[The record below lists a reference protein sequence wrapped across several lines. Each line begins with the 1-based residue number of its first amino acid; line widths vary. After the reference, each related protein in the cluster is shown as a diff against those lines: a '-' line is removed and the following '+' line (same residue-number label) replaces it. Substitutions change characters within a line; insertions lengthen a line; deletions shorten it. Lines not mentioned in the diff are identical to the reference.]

1 MFAGAFQTKAI
12 QTCAIYLRV
21 SSREQIDGYSL
32 DAQERAARAYAEQR
46 GWTVIEV
53 YIDPGKSGKSAETR
67 PGFRSLIADA
77 EAHRFDAIIVH
88 KLDRFSRS
96 IVDILVYLERL
107 RKADVSFA
115 SVTESFADFTTPMG
129 WLMLVFLAM
138 LAEWYLKNL
147 AFEIQKGKRE
157 RVAQGDWNGR
167 LSFGYTTPK
176 RLRTRILQLG
186 DDLRAGRIDEQKYS
200 EQITRIEI
208 ALRKYQNTSENAA
221 IPCPFDG
228 PGVQFAF
235 RQYATG
241 LFSLR
246 EVVQMM
252 TSAGWF
258 MTSSGKRSYF
268 TESVIR
274 DMFSNRFYLGEVRIN
289 PPGSRGRASLKNKWK
304 TGNHAALITHELFEE
319 TRRALQQ
326 RASLRASKSAPT
338 TRLRTYP
345 LTGVLR
351 CLCCGSRWHGWTVG
365 GRYRYRVERRMG
377 TDGPVNCMEVKS
389 AAAVALEEQVGELMR
404 QIAIPPQ
411 VMRFIQEKIVANN
424 EANEANSTRRERIED
439 TLDRLKVLFKRGELS
454 QAEYERET
462 DVLVRQLQALAP
474 VTTSS
479 EIVQLAAT
487 LSSVGDI
494 WDMATLEEKQ
504 VLISQ
509 VFSGLFMRG
518 GKIVAAQATPLSW
531 MLLEAATMIRGAGRT
546 GNDPQAGIRVFSA
559 DETVMSIRMCVA

>member
-1 MFAGAFQTKAI
+1 MLAGAFQTKAI
-12 QTCAIYLRV
+12 RTCVIYLRV

-46 GWTVIEV
+46 GWTVVEV
-53 YIDPGKSGKSAETR
+53 YTDPGKSGKSAETR
-67 PGFRSLIADA
+67 PGFRRMIADA

-96 IVDILVYLERL
+96 IVDILIYLERL
-107 RKADVSFA
+107 RKSDVSFA

-176 RLRTRILQLG
+176 RLRARILQLG
-186 DDLRAGRIDEQKYS
+186 DDLRAGRIDEHKYS
-200 EQITRIEI
+200 DQITQIEI
-208 ALRKYQNTSENAA
+208 VLRKYQHVDENAA

-228 PGVQFAF
+228 PGVVFAF

-246 EVVQMM
+246 EVAHMM
-252 TSAGWF
+252 TAAGWF
-258 MTSSGKRSYF
+258 TTSSGKRSHF

-274 DMFSNRFYLGEVRIN
+274 DMFSNRFYLGQVRIN
-289 PPGSRGRASLKNKWK
+289 PPGSRGRASLKNEWRP
-304 TGNHAALITHELFEE
+304 GNHAALISQELFED

-326 RASLRASKSAPT
+326 RAALRASKSAPT
-338 TRLRTYP
+338 TRLRPYP

-351 CLCCGSRWHGWTVG
+351 CLCCGSRWHGWTVN
-365 GRYRYRVERRMG
+365 GRFRYRVERRIG
-377 TDGPVNCMEVKS
+377 TDGPVTCVEVKS
-389 AAAVALEEQVGELMR
+389 ASAAALEDQVGQLLR

-411 VMRFIQEKIVANN
+411 VMRSIQEKIIASN
-424 EANEANSTRRERIED
+424 EASQRNVTRREHVED
-439 TLDRLKVLFKRGELS
+439 MLERLKVLFKRGELS
-454 QAEYERET
+454 QAEYEREA
-462 DVLVRQLQALAP
+462 DVLVQQLQTLTP
-474 VTTSS
+474 ITPSS
-479 EIVQLAAT
+479 DFVQLAAT
-487 LSSVGDI
+487 LSSIGDI
-494 WDMATLEEKQ
+494 WDMASLEEKQ
-504 VLISQ
+504 GLIGQ
-509 VFSGLFMRG
+509 VFSALFMRG

-531 MLLEAATMIRGAGRT
+531 MLLEAATMIRGAGRMRA
-546 GNDPQAGIRVFSA
+546 NPNVSLPQNPLNTFAISPFLNV
-559 DETVMSIRMCVA
+559 